1 MRGVVSWAS
10 RPARWLLPSRWFR
23 PRIVVPDCHA
33 RAVDFRRPPL
43 RAVIGALV
51 VLACPVVQADAAF
64 QRDLE
69 RAKALNVTASVADTR
84 AVLDALAPRLE
95 QATPEQRGEYLVLR
109 ARNLVLSGQG
119 DEAARLIDGLLAD
132 PPTSAIAIRAHGLA
146 ANIAMI
152 ERRWERAF
160 ELLAKGLALEP
171 DLDDPGGMAD
181 LLGIAAYIHAQ
192 AGESRRAIDYATRS
206 HGFAER
212 TDSPR
217 SRCVARHRL
226 AYALK
231 RASEDV
237 SAEGHYRRAVSECER
252 AGDPILQA
260 TAQSGLADLL
270 RQEGRLDDA
279 DALFAVAIAGLE
291 ASGYAIGLAE
301 ARFFEAR
308 LRLAQGRYGEADR
321 HLAELVPRLRG
332 HSHLDYL
339 SEALEMRATIA
350 RRQGRSVDA
359 ADLLAETLATRQE
372 HLDRERAL
380 RLAFLGVEFDLQL
393 KEQELALLREQARV
407 ARLEQQA
414 QRQQSRQQILIGAV
428 AVLVAAVLGLLLL
441 QARRE
446 RVRLVE
452 QARHDGL
459 TGLDNHTWFFERIEG
474 SLADAASRGRPLTL
488 VLADIDYFK
497 QVNDLHGHPAGDQ
510 VLRRVAALL
519 VEVFEG
525 EACLGRVGGEEFAIG
540 LPGASA
546 AAAVALLQ
554 RFRRRL
560 AEARPGPGGTALAM
574 SFGLAVRRPG
584 DTVES
589 LRARADDA
597 LYRAK
602 QAGRDRLV
610 VADDPLADAPV
621 T

>member
-1 MRGVVSWAS
+1 MGRLRLWMAAAALLALAS
-10 RPARWLLPSRWFR
+10 PQ
-23 PRIVVPDCHA
+23 
-33 RAVDFRRPPL
+33 
-43 RAVIGALV
+43 
-51 VLACPVVQADAAF
+51 VQADALF

-109 ARNLVLSGQG
+109 ARNLVLSGRG

-152 ERRWERAF
+152 GRRWERAF
-160 ELLAKGLALEP
+160 DLMAKGLALEP

-181 LLGIAAYIHAQ
+181 LLGIAASIHAQ

-206 HGFAER
+206 LAFAER
-212 TDSPR
+212 ADLPR
-217 SRCVARHRL
+217 NRCVALHRL

-231 RASEDV
+231 RAGEDA
-237 SAEGHYRRAVSECER
+237 SAEDHYRRAVSGCER

-270 RQEGRLDDA
+270 RQEGRLEEA

-301 ARFFEAR
+301 ARFFESR
-308 LRLAQGRYGEADR
+308 LRFAQGRDDEADR

-332 HSHLDYL
+332 HAHLDYL
-339 SEALEMRATIA
+339 SEALEMRAAIA
-350 RRQGRSVDA
+350 RRQGRAVDA
-359 ADLLAETLATRQE
+359 ADLLVATLATRQE
-372 HLDRERAL
+372 HLDRERAM

-407 ARLEQQA
+407 TRLEQEA
-414 QRQQSRQQILIGAV
+414 QRQQLRQQILIGTV
-428 AVLVAAVLGLLLL
+428 AVLVAAVLALLLFR
-441 QARRE
+441 ARRE
-446 RVRLVE
+446 RGRLV
-452 QARHDGL
+452 ARARQDGL
-459 TGLDNHTWFFERIEG
+459 TGLDNHTWFFERTG
-474 SLADAASRGRPLTL
+474 LALAEAGRDGIPLTL
-488 VLADIDYFK
+488 VLADIDHFK
-497 QVNDLHGHPAGDQ
+497 QVNDRHGHPAGDE

-519 VEVFEG
+519 G
-525 EACLGRVGGEEFAIG
+525 ESFGGRASLGRVGGEEFA
-540 LPGASA
+540 
-546 AAAVALLQ
+546 VALRGVPADEAIVLLQ

-560 AEARPGPGGTALAM
+560 EEARPGPEGSPLTM

-610 VADDPLADAPV
+610 VADDPLAAAPV